1 MGEREERTLTNN
13 NSKFIIP
20 QVRWR
25 CLIIRGDSIV
35 LRLCRGELCTSS
47 CGEGR
52 GGEGGSERGGG
63 ARGGGGAGER
73 SEEGGGSGANGT
85 GTVRPPAAAAEST
98 RSAEAHGCKGT
109 LVTEGPPALIAFRPA
124 RVSRS
129 RDFSSSPSGADGWS
143 ASRAA
148 PGVRIEMSISH
159 G

>member
-1 MGEREERTLTNN
+1 M
-13 NSKFIIP
+13 
-20 QVRWR
+20 RWR
-25 CLIIRGDSIV
+25 CLIIRVESIAV
-35 LRLCRGELCTSS
+35 RLCRGELCTPS
-47 CGEGR
+47 CGEG

-63 ARGGGGAGER
+63 AKGDGGGGGED
-73 SEEGGGSGANGT
+73 GGSGASGT

-109 LVTEGPPALIAFRPA
+109 LVTVGPPALISLRPA
-124 RVSRS
+124 RVSRC

-148 PGVRIEMSISH
+148 PGVRIEMTISH